1 MRIISLYVSL
11 IRERLLD
18 MKSLY
23 QWLQDEK
30 GYSWEEASETVIRYE
45 QDMDIPDDVKRDIKK
60 YTEEFIQRYH
70 S

>member
-1 MRIISLYVSL
+1 
-11 IRERLLD
+11 

-45 QDMDIPDDVKRDIKK
+45 QDMDIPDDVKRDIKE
-60 YTEEFIQRYH
+60 YTEEFIQALTPA
-70 S
+70 SK